1 MGAYHK
7 LIPDNQNFIIKSTA
21 EHWQAEDFI
30 NAMPAKLGAKQCA
43 DFCAFTFAEFA
54 AQGLDSECQA
64 IEPFL
69 LSQRVKMPRSRLGWQ
84 PVKLRLVDGNWWVRQ
99 LKKRDMR
106 EAEQQ
111 RIASHKVQ
119 KYCSDALLTIMQQQQ
134 ARLADWLSRSTIE
147 SSDGAE
153 LGLDE
158 VAAKSIANPRLR
170 RNELMV
176 RIKGMEQHAAIFGHA
191 ARFIT
196 VTAPSKMHRS
206 KGADWLK
213 MTPKEVQSYLVETW
227 SKVRAK
233 LARQN
238 INFYGLR
245 VTEPHKDACPHWHL
259 LAWFESTKQAQI
271 AVKTI
276 RHYFLQQGSAEAGAL
291 FNRVKTIT
299 INPLKG
305 GAAAYV
311 AKYVCKNVDGAH
323 IDTMTDRD
331 GAAVTDGQDG
341 AERVKAW
348 ASCWSARQFQF
359 VGGAPIGLWREL
371 RRIRDAEAIKGV
383 AWLLWNA
390 ADSADYCAFML
401 IYNELKGQGSKPKI
415 KKVGFVDDLKVLA
428 AKHGGVEHIPDDEIK
443 ALKTLN
449 RYQEPT
455 SKTIGVMIGDSE
467 IKTRSNATWTI
478 KTAAKKTQLSAQDA
492 VNAFAVSSGQ
502 DLDFSELVAV
512 AASVG
517 WFEGRAVGR
526 GHLDLWQ

>member
-7 LIPDNQNFIIKSTA
+7 LIPDNQKFVVKTTK
-21 EHWQAEDFI
+21 EHWQAEGYLLSQKTKFD
-30 NAMPAKLGAKQCA
+30 GKQCA
-43 DFCAFTFAEFA
+43 DYCAFLFAEFT
-54 AQGLDSECQA
+54 AQDLDSECQA

-69 LSQRVKMPRSRLGWQ
+69 LSQRVKMPKSRLGWQ
-84 PVKLRLVDGNWWVRQ
+84 PIKLRLIDANWWTRQ

-106 EAEQQ
+106 EAEQK

-119 KYCSDALLTIMQQQQ
+119 KYCSDALLNIMQQQK

-147 SSDGAE
+147 SSEGVE

-213 MTPKEVQSYLVETW
+213 MTPKQVQNYLVETW

-245 VTEPHKDACPHWHL
+245 VTEPHKDSCPHWHL

-276 RHYFLQQGSAEAGAL
+276 RHYFLQQDGGEAGAL

-323 IDTMTDRD
+323 MDTMTDRD
-331 GAAVTDGQDG
+331 GAAVTDGKDG

-371 RRIRDAEAIKGV
+371 RRIRDADAIKGA

-390 ADSADYCAFML
+390 ADGADYCAFML

-478 KTAAKKTQLSAQDA
+478 KTAAKKAELSAQDA
-492 VNAFAVSSGQ
+492 VEAFAVGSGKN
-502 DLDFSELVAV
+502 LDFSELVAV

-517 WFEGRAVGR
+517 WFDGRAVGR
-526 GHLDLWQ
+526 GNLDLWQ